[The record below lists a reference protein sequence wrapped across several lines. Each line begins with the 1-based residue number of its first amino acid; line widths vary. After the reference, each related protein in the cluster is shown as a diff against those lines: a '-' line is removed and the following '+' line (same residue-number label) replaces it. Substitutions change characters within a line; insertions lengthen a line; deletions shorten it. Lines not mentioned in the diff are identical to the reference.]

1 MKEKSPCDLRERTG
15 QQLLLPKAS
24 QSTASLPKARGWAEN
39 GSLAAW
45 VRAAVLS
52 KGTRT
57 APSGCRDISTE
68 WLGMGGG
75 PGILPKAR
83 NPLPLPL
90 HKGCTTTGGT
100 GCPSQTSSQLACQQ
114 LTAVRVGIQEKK
126 LPLPS
131 AKAGDIWAG
140 RMERQGTAPQA
151 RTIVQHLLFQRTLA
165 RPAPAARGCLLA
177 APISLCKALSPPLP
191 RPRGRAAPHREGG

>member
-1 MKEKSPCDLRERTG
+1 MKKSPCDLRERAE

-24 QSTASLPKARGWAEN
+24 QSTASLPEARGWAEN
-39 GSLAAW
+39 GSLAAR

-68 WLGMGGG
+68 WLGMGRG

-90 HKGCTTTGGT
+90 HEGCTTVGGT
-100 GCPSQTSSQLACQQ
+100 GCPSQTSSQFPCQR

-131 AKAGDIWAG
+131 AGAGDTWAG
-140 RMERQGTAPQA
+140 RDRVQYHRQGP
-151 RTIVQHLLFQRTLA
+151 
-165 RPAPAARGCLLA
+165 
-177 APISLCKALSPPLP
+177 
-191 RPRGRAAPHREGG
+191 